1 MPEALSQTDLWV
13 DVGGR
18 LRMRAESARV
28 FLELEAGVVA
38 PLTRPV
44 FLLENPRSVV
54 YTTPP
59 VGAILAIGGGVRFL

>member
-1 MPEALSQTDLWV
+1 MA
-13 DVGGR
+13 GG
-18 LRMRAESARV
+18 ASGAASGGPASGGGGSGAVHV

-59 VGAILAIGGGVRFL
+59 VGAVLAIGGGVRFL